1 MIEKIFRATA
11 KQPVVITQDLEFRKV
26 AAFEYEYMDS
36 PWSVSLYESKLYQ
49 YLCMGEVIAWR
60 DEYSLRIAPINPPT
74 IDWDTP
80 VSLSKATR
88 TEIIQSYKPPQL
100 VMDILSDQPQ
110 TSKELSVRMGIPKTQ
125 MRQTLQA
132 LSLEGKVTVKD
143 GGWVSLI
150 RF

>member
-110 TSKELSVRMGIPKTQ
+110 TSKEVKDMLGLKKVESRRIL
-125 MRQTLQA
+125 QTLC
-132 LSLEGKVTVKD
+132 EERKVTVKN
-143 GGWVSLI
+143 GGYVYLQQK
-150 RF
+150 